1 MTAPAR
7 EIELKFLLDRS
18 DVAVLMA
25 ALPPGEAAVKAMVAT
40 YFDTADG
47 WLRRNGFGLRVR
59 RTGDKR
65 IQTLKSAL
73 GDDGGR
79 DEWEWPVPT
88 DAPDPA
94 LLHVTPAALPEG
106 ATLEPQFSV
115 AVSRRV
121 WIVRQ
126 GEVVIEVALDDGE
139 VRAAGRR
146 EAVLELELELLSGPP
161 AALATLADRLGAR
174 VSLTPSAV
182 TKAERGFRLLGK
194 T

>member
-1 MTAPAR
+1 MTAPVR

-18 DVAVLMA
+18 DVDVLMA
-25 ALPPGEAAVKAMVAT
+25 VLPPEETAVKAMVAI

-47 WLRRNGFGLRVR
+47 RLKRNGFGLRVR
-59 RTGDKR
+59 RTGAKR

-94 LLHVTPAALPEG
+94 LLLDTPAALPDE
-106 ATLEPQFSV
+106 ATLEPQVSV
-115 AVSRRV
+115 AVSRRM

-126 GEVVIEVALDDGE
+126 GEAVIEVALDAGE

-161 AALATLADRLGAR
+161 VALAALADHLAAR